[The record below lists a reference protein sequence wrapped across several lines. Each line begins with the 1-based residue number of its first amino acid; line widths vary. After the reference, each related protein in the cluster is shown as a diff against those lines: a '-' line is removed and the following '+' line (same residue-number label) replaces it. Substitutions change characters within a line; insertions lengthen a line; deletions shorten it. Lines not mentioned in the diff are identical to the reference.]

1 MVQTKLRER
10 TKARRRLAIQRAAFR
25 LFAERGYD
33 ATTIADIAAEA
44 EVAPRTIA
52 AYFAS
57 KQDIALSR
65 TSEAAEELTAMIRE
79 FLPGESVTA
88 VIRRWLTDRTERM
101 EELDRLDRA
110 ERPAE
115 DGIRVLSHRM
125 FQANPDL
132 RALQATRL
140 LPVVRAGAAAIAED
154 VGGRPDDPG
163 PRMAAAS
170 IAAVLLEL
178 ADGPLDDRY
187 DEAVT
192 VALNFIDAGVN
203 ALRR

>member
-1 MVQTKLRER
+1 MVETNLRER

-52 AYFAS
+52 GYFAS

-65 TSEAAEELTAMIRE
+65 TSEAAQELTALMRE
-79 FLPGESVTA
+79 LLPGESVTE
-88 VIRRWLTDRTERM
+88 VIRRWLTSRMERM
-101 EELDRLDRA
+101 EQLDRLDRA
-110 ERPAE
+110 ERPGQE
-115 DGIRVLSHRM
+115 GTRVLSHRM

-132 RALQATRL
+132 RALQTTRL
-140 LPVVRAGAAAIAED
+140 QPVVRAGAAAIAED
-154 VGGRPDDPG
+154 IGARPDDPG
-163 PRMAAAS
+163 PRIGAAS

-187 DEAVT
+187 DEALT
-192 VALNFIDAGVN
+192 VALSFINAGLG